1 MTFFTSRRSGLGK
14 FDKALKETQGHHL
27 VLGELIDFVTGEKI
41 PDTHDERYRQQLARL
56 LVERKGYLKNQI
68 QPRFEL
74 RVAAEN
80 KQAVLKIDFVV
91 HLSERI
97 CMILKYGPGSLV
109 TRHRSTLAASR
120 LVAPYQVPIA
130 VVTNGKDAD
139 IVEGS
144 SGKIIASGLESI
156 PVKAELV
163 GRVEQAGFGQISA
176 KQAEMESRILYAFEV
191 DGSCPCDDTICRL

>member
-1 MTFFTSRRSGLGK
+1 LTPHQSGLER
-14 FDKALKETQGHHL
+14 FNKALKETQGHHL
-27 VLGELIDFVTGEKI
+27 VLGELIDFVTGETI

-56 LVERKGYLKNQI
+56 LVEHKGYFKNQI

-80 KQAVLKIDFVV
+80 KQAILKIDFVV
-91 HLSERI
+91 HLSQRI

-109 TRHRSTLAASR
+109 TRHRPALAASR

-130 VVTNGKDAD
+130 VVTNGEDAD
-139 IVEGS
+139 ILEGAT
-144 SGKIIASGLESI
+144 GKIISSGLESI
-156 PVKAELV
+156 PVQAELV
-163 GRVEQAGFGQISA
+163 RRAEKTDFDPISP